1 MKVVVDTNIVFSAI
15 LNSSSDL
22 AKILINAGKDVEFYS
37 CEFLKEEL
45 FQHRAKLKKL
55 TKLTDEEISD
65 LVGLATQNI
74 YFINEQL
81 ISMEFR
87 LKALQLTKDIDVSD
101 APFVSLSLQLNALLW
116 TGDKKLKTGLSR
128 RGFKDTIEAKSLL
141 KMLMKQ

>member
-87 LKALQLTKDIDVSD
+87 LRALHLTKDVDVSD